1 MTHGKHSLYG
11 QESTV
16 SIGLD
21 PEVTSFLFDTF
32 KEIYKNLAKRIRIT
46 VWACVFIKNIHC
58 MAKKAK
64 QELDWI

>member
-32 KEIYKNLAKRIRIT
+32 KAIYKNLAKRIRIT
-46 VWACVFIKNIHC
+46 V
-58 MAKKAK
+58 
-64 QELDWI
+64 